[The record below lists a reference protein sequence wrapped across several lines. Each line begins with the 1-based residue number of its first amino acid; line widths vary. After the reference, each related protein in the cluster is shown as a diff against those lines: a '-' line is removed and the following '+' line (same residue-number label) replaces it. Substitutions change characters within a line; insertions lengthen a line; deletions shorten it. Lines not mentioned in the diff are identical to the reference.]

1 MFKDLHTAP
10 EPQAMLRKLSIAL
23 LVLAALAGAAIWA
36 LSPPRYADPSALRF
50 TGQTPGSVIAVERVG
65 GHNRLVLTGLLMA
78 ALPVRAP
85 ISDGAELLRVRYWSQ
100 VGGQPVEASGLMAVP
115 YRTLGGAPPRGTAM
129 YLHGTSPDRTASP
142 SAPGDQEGLLPAAL
156 FAGGGYILLAPDYF
170 GLGQSR
176 AAPAY
181 IHAPATAAA
190 ARDLVIAARS
200 VAGAL
205 KLPFSGDLYVTGFS
219 QGGHATAVVQRDLE
233 AAPIPGIRLR
243 AAAAISGAF
252 DLVGISVPYAFQH
265 KHSLYLAYI
274 AASYAA
280 QNRQPIG
287 SVIAERYAKVLPG
300 LFDGNH
306 SVDAISAALPADP
319 QDLFRPE
326 ALAEIKAN
334 KPNWFTLGLA
344 ANEAFRWAPKAPLR
358 LYYGDKDTD
367 VSPEDSKRFHAV
379 SAQLGGN
386 IHLMPQGPRDHV
398 GTALQAVPRIRV
410 WFDSLSA
417 SPGT

>member
-1 MFKDLHTAP
+1 
-10 EPQAMLRKLSIAL
+10 MLRKLAYVLLAL
-23 LVLAALAGAAIWA
+23 VVAAGLAAWV
-36 LSPPRYADPSALRF
+36 LSPPRYADPTSLRF
-50 TGQTPGSVIAVERVG
+50 TGTAPGSVIAVERVG

-100 VGGQPVEASGLMAVP
+100 ADGQPVEASGLMAVP
-115 YRTLGGAPPRGTAM
+115 YRTLGGKAPRGTAM

-170 GLGQSR
+170 GLGQSH

-190 ARDLVIAARS
+190 ARDLVIAARE
-200 VAGAL
+200 VAAAL
-205 KLPFSGDLYVTGFS
+205 HVPFSPDLYVTGFS

-233 AAPIPGIRLR
+233 ARPIPGVTVK

-252 DLVGISVPYAFQH
+252 DLAGVSVPYAFEH
-265 KHSLYLAYI
+265 RHSLYLAYI
-274 AASYAA
+274 AVSYAA
-280 QNRQPIG
+280 QYRQPLG
-287 SVIAERYAKVLPG
+287 TVLADRYAKVLPG

-319 QDLFRPE
+319 RALFRPE
-326 ALAEIKAN
+326 ALAEIEAN
-334 KPNWFTLGLA
+334 KPNWFTTGLA

-367 VSPEDSKRFHAV
+367 VSPQDSKHFAAE
-379 SAQLGGN
+379 SAKLGGN
-386 IHLMPQGPRDHV
+386 IHLMPQGPYDHV
-398 GTALQAVPRIRV
+398 GTALQAVPRIRL
-410 WFDSLSA
+410 WFDQISA

>member
-1 MFKDLHTAP
+1 
-10 EPQAMLRKLSIAL
+10 MLRKLAYVLLAL
-23 LVLAALAGAAIWA
+23 VVLAGATAWV
-36 LSPPRYADPSALRF
+36 LSPPRYADPAGLRF
-50 TGQTPGSVIAVERVG
+50 TGKTPGSVIAVERVG
-65 GHNRLVLTGLLMA
+65 GHNRLVLTGLLML

-100 VGGQPVEASGLMAVP
+100 AGGQPVEASGLMAVP
-115 YRTLGGAPPRGTAM
+115 YRTLGGAAPRGTAM

-170 GLGQSR
+170 GLGQSH

-190 ARDLVIAARS
+190 ARDLVIAARQVS
-200 VAGAL
+200 GAMH
-205 KLPFSGDLYVTGFS
+205 LPFSPDLYLTGFS
-219 QGGHATAVVQRDLE
+219 QGGHATAIVQRDLE
-233 AAPIPGIRLR
+233 ARPIPGVTVK

-252 DLVGISVPYAFQH
+252 DLAGVSVPYAFVH

-280 QNRQPIG
+280 QYHQPLAA
-287 SVIAERYAKVLPG
+287 VIADRYAGILPG

-306 SVDAISAALPADP
+306 KVDAIDAALPADP
-319 QDLFRPE
+319 RDLFRPE
-326 ALAEIKAN
+326 AMAAIEAHQS
-334 KPNWFTLGLA
+334 NWFTDGLA

-358 LYYGDKDTD
+358 LYYGDRDTD
-367 VSPEDSKRFHAV
+367 VSPQDSKQFAAV
-379 SAQLGGN
+379 SAKLGGN
-386 IHLMPQGPRDHV
+386 IKLMPQGPYDHV

-410 WFDSLSA
+410 WFDEISA

>member
-1 MFKDLHTAP
+1 
-10 EPQAMLRKLSIAL
+10 MLRKFVYAL
-23 LVLAALAGAAIWA
+23 LAIGLIAVVTAWA
-36 LSPPRYADPSALRF
+36 LSPPRYTDPRTLRF
-50 TGQTPGSVIAVERVG
+50 TGRTPGSVIAVERVG
-65 GHNRLVLTGLLMA
+65 GHNRLVLAGLLMA
-78 ALPVRAP
+78 ALPARPP
-85 ISDGAELLRVRYWSQ
+85 ISDGAELLRIRYWSE

-115 YRTLGGAPPRGTAM
+115 YRTLGGERPRGTAM

-170 GLGQSR
+170 GLGQSH

-181 IHAPATAAA
+181 IHASATAAA
-190 ARDLVIAARS
+190 ARDLIIAARS

-252 DLVGISVPYAFQH
+252 DLAGVSVPYAFEH

-280 QNRQPIG
+280 QYHQPLG
-287 SVIAERYAKVLPG
+287 TVIAERYARVLPG

-306 SVDAISAALPADP
+306 SPDAISAALPADP
-319 QDLFRPE
+319 QDLFRPD
-326 ALAEIKAN
+326 ALAEIKAG
-334 KPNWFTLGLA
+334 KPNWFTDGLA
-344 ANEAFRWAPKAPLR
+344 ANEAYRWAPRAPLR

-367 VSPEDSKRFHAV
+367 VSPQDSKRFHAV
-379 SAQLGGN
+379 SSQLGGN
-386 IHLMPQGPRDHV
+386 IRLMPQGPYDHV
-398 GTALQAVPRIRV
+398 GTALQGIPRIRV

>member
-1 MFKDLHTAP
+1 
-10 EPQAMLRKLSIAL
+10 MLRKFSIAL
-23 LVLAALAGAAIWA
+23 LVLAAIAGVLTWT
-36 LSPPRYADPSALRF
+36 LSPPSYPDPKGLHF
-50 TGQTPGSVIAVERVG
+50 NGQTPGSVIAVERVG

-85 ISDGAELLRVRYWSQ
+85 ISDGVELLRIRYWSQ
-100 VGGQPVEASGLMAVP
+100 AGGQPVEASGLMAVP
-115 YRTLGGAPPRGTAM
+115 YRTLGGEAPRGTAM

-181 IHAPATAAA
+181 IHAQATAAA

-200 VAGAL
+200 VAGAM
-205 KLPFSGDLYVTGFS
+205 KLPFSPDLYITGFS

-233 AAPIPGIRLR
+233 AAPIPGITVK

-252 DLVGISVPYAFQH
+252 DLAGISVPYAFKH

-280 QNRQPIG
+280 QYRQPLG
-287 SVIAERYAKVLPG
+287 SVIAERYAKVLPA

-319 QDLFRPE
+319 RDLFRPE
-326 ALAEIKAN
+326 ALAGIETG
-334 KPNWFTLGLA
+334 KPDWFTQGLA

-358 LYYGDKDTD
+358 LYYGDRDTD
-367 VSPEDSKRFHAV
+367 VSPADSKRFHAV
-379 SAQLGGN
+379 STQLGGN
-386 IHLMPQGPRDHV
+386 VRLMPQGPYDHV

-410 WFDSLSA
+410 WFDELSA

>member
-1 MFKDLHTAP
+1 
-10 EPQAMLRKLSIAL
+10 MLRKFVYAL
-23 LVLAALAGAAIWA
+23 LAIGLIAVITAWA
-36 LSPPRYADPSALRF
+36 LSPPRYTDPKTLRF
-50 TGQTPGSVIAVERVG
+50 TGQSPGSVIAVERVG

-78 ALPVRAP
+78 ALPARPPV
-85 ISDGAELLRVRYWSQ
+85 SDGAELLRIRYWSEA
-100 VGGQPVEASGLMAVP
+100 GGQPVEASGLMAVP
-115 YRTLGGAPPRGTAM
+115 YRTLGGERPRGTAI

-170 GLGQSR
+170 GLGQSH

-252 DLVGISVPYAFQH
+252 DLAGVSVPYAFEH

-280 QNRQPIG
+280 QYHQPLG
-287 SVIAERYAKVLPG
+287 TVIAERYARVLPG

-306 SVDAISAALPADP
+306 SPDAISAALPADP

-326 ALAEIKAN
+326 ALAEIKAGQ
-334 KPNWFTLGLA
+334 PNWFTEGLA
-344 ANEAFRWAPKAPLR
+344 ANEAFRWAPRAPLR

-367 VSPEDSKRFHAV
+367 VSPQDSKRFHGA
-379 SAQLGGN
+379 SSKLGGN
-386 IHLMPQGPRDHV
+386 IRLMPQGPYDHV
-398 GTALQAVPRIRV
+398 GTALQAIPRIRV

>member
-1 MFKDLHTAP
+1 
-10 EPQAMLRKLSIAL
+10 MLRKFGLFLLAVAVIAGIT
-23 LVLAALAGAAIWA
+23 AWA
-36 LSPPRYADPSALRF
+36 LSPPRYPDPAALRF
-50 TGQTPGSVIAVERVG
+50 PEGRTPGSVIAVERIG
-65 GHNRLVLTGLLMA
+65 GHNRLVLTGLLTL
-78 ALPVRAP
+78 ALPARPP
-85 ISDGAELLRVRYWSQ
+85 ITDGAELLRVRYWSQ
-100 VGGQPVEASGLMAVP
+100 VGGTPVEASGLMAVP
-115 YRTLGGAPPRGTAM
+115 YRTLGGEAPRGTAI
-129 YLHGTSPDRTASP
+129 YLHGTNPDRTSSP
-142 SAPGDQEGLLPAAL
+142 SAPGSQEGELSAAM

-170 GLGQSR
+170 GLGQSH

-190 ARDLVIAARS
+190 ARDLIIAARQ

-205 KLPFSGDLYVTGFS
+205 HVPFSSDLYVTGFS

-233 AAPIPGIRLR
+233 TAPIPGIRLR

-252 DLVGISVPYAFQH
+252 DLAGISVPYAFEH

-274 AASYAA
+274 AVSYAA
-280 QNRQPIG
+280 QYKQPLG
-287 SVIAERYAKVLPG
+287 SLVNDSYARTLPA

-306 SVDAISAALPADP
+306 AIDPIVAALPKDP
-319 QDLFRPE
+319 RELFRPE
-326 ALAEIKAN
+326 ALAAIEAGKGD
-334 KPNWFTLGLA
+334 WFIDGLA

-367 VSPEDSKRFHAV
+367 VSPQDSKHFA
-379 SAQLGGN
+379 AEAAKLGGN
-386 IHLMPQGPRDHV
+386 VHLMPQGPYDHT

-410 WFDSLSA
+410 WFDQISA